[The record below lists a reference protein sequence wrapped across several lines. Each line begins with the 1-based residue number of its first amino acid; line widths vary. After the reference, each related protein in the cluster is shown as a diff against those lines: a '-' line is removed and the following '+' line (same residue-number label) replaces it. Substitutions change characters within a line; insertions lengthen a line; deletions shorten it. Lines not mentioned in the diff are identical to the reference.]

1 MKVLVLHNNNVP
13 FVLYDTERARIGD
26 ISFDARLLHYD
37 SNNHTNG
44 FDCYISDELDVI
56 FEDYNC
62 DLIILPFTLSEE
74 NYLEYTGL
82 RVAAHIR
89 LTPKWN
95 KIATPILFVGPDTAD
110 DVTKLSRL
118 GNIVNS
124 YHVFITNKNNET
136 ELIDLIHDIIRR
148 FPGGDDDAHMDSLNY
163 KHFLESLKIKAP
175 ANYSTHHSLA
185 NEWGVQR
192 WSEML
197 QIEIIDDRND
207 KMDFKKLLFYKYLRA
222 KLGEPQKFNSKW
234 WKNNPSMLSFGFLP
248 NEKYKIV
255 YIDDE
260 YDKGWFCLLSQIFES
275 QHIQFNAFK
284 DFEDDIERKD
294 LEKRIKNFIDSNDAN
309 CYILDLRLHESD
321 FNENTKVLLG
331 QEISTYIK
339 NKNKGNQIIIFTA
352 SDKVWNLKKVLHIN
366 EEHQIKGASGYV
378 IKESPELV
386 YTRDQTYE
394 IFQDFQKEILHA
406 CRQSFIKDYFNAIK
420 DFGYTTLDSFINL
433 LLIDKTE
440 NKKDVLSALILELMV
455 FIEDYVLKHFEIRDG
470 DNLYLKDSSDRIA
483 NIGRKIRFRQVG
495 EGDDKYFEKVSCK
508 QTVEMLDDYYNCYA
522 RSKDEKGRTYVLTII
537 IAVLYFYYEMPGDL
551 INLFLYAKNER
562 NTKIAHNGMEVSMT
576 LDQVKSIFE
585 KIVLP
590 ILYHD

>member
-13 FVLYDTERARIGD
+13 FVLYDSERTKVGD
-26 ISFDARLLHYD
+26 ISFDARLINYD
-37 SNNHTNG
+37 SNIHTSG
-44 FDCYISDELDVI
+44 FDSYISDELDAI
-56 FEDYNC
+56 FEGYNC
-62 DLIILPFTLSEE
+62 DLIVLPFTLSEE

-95 KIATPILFVGPDTAD
+95 KITTPILFVGPDTAD

-124 YHVFITNKNNET
+124 YHVFITNKNE
-136 ELIDLIHDIIRR
+136 EADLLGLIIDIIKR
-148 FPGGDDDAHMDSLNY
+148 FPGGDDDVHMDSINY

-175 ANYSTHHSLA
+175 ANYATHHSLA
-185 NEWGVQR
+185 NKWGVQR

-197 QIEIIDDRND
+197 QIEIIDEEND
-207 KMDFKKLLFYKYLRA
+207 SMDFKKLLFYKYLRA

-234 WKNNPSMLSFGFLP
+234 WKDHPSMLSFGFLP

-260 YDKGWFCLLSQIFES
+260 YNKGWYCLLSQIFES
-275 QHIQFNAFK
+275 QHIEFKAFK
-284 DFEDDIERKD
+284 EFEDDIKRND
-294 LEKRIKNFIDSNDAN
+294 LKKRIESFIDSNDAN

-321 FNENTKVLLG
+321 FNEETKVLLG

-339 NKNKGNQIIIFTA
+339 SKNKGNQIIIFTA
-352 SDKVWNLKKVLHIN
+352 SDKVWNLKKVLLLD

-386 YTRDQTYE
+386 YTRDQTYG
-394 IFQDFQKEILHA
+394 IFQSFQKEILHA
-406 CRQSFIKDYFNAIK
+406 CRQSFIKDYVTETK

-440 NKKDVLSALILELMV
+440 KKEDVLSALILELMV
-455 FIEDYVLKHFEIRDG
+455 FIEDYVLNPTFS
-470 DNLYLKDSSDRIA
+470 L
-483 NIGRKIRFRQVG
+483 
-495 EGDDKYFEKVSCK
+495 
-508 QTVEMLDDYYNCYA
+508 
-522 RSKDEKGRTYVLTII
+522 
-537 IAVLYFYYEMPGDL
+537 
-551 INLFLYAKNER
+551 
-562 NTKIAHNGMEVSMT
+562 
-576 LDQVKSIFE
+576 
-585 KIVLP
+585 
-590 ILYHD
+590 

>member
-1 MKVLVLHNNNVP
+1 MSDKHEENDLEGIIHEIVRDNQ
-13 FVLYDTERARIGD
+13 
-26 ISFDARLLHYD
+26 YD
-37 SNNHTNG
+37 SEAEKQYPSSKH
-44 FDCYISDELDVI
+44 YAEMVS
-56 FEDYNC
+56 
-62 DLIILPFTLSEE
+62 
-74 NYLEYTGL
+74 
-82 RVAAHIR
+82 
-89 LTPKWN
+89 
-95 KIATPILFVGPDTAD
+95 
-110 DVTKLSRL
+110 KL
-118 GNIVNS
+118 N
-124 YHVFITNKNNET
+124 
-136 ELIDLIHDIIRR
+136 
-148 FPGGDDDAHMDSLNY
+148 
-163 KHFLESLKIKAP
+163 IKAP
-175 ANYSTHHSLA
+175 ANYATHHSVA
-185 NEWGVQR
+185 NIWGVQR

-197 QIEIIDDRND
+197 QYDIKSKDDD
-207 KMDFKKLLFYKYLRA
+207 LKDQLFYKCLRA
-222 KLGEPQKFNSKW
+222 RIGEPQKFNSKW
-234 WKNNPSMLSFGFLP
+234 RKEKPSLLSFGFNP
-248 NEKYKIV
+248 DENYKIA

-260 YDKGWFCLLSQIFES
+260 YDKGWNSLLSNIFQS
-275 QHIQFNAFK
+275 QHV
-284 DFEDDIERKD
+284 DFLPFTEFEEGLGKKD
-294 LEKRIKNFIDSNDAN
+294 LVTRIKSFIDSCDAD

-321 FNENTKVLLG
+321 FDNDIDNDTLTG
-331 QEISTYIK
+331 HEIARYIK
-339 NKNKGNQIIIFTA
+339 RKNIANQIVIFTA
-352 SDKVWNLKKVLHIN
+352 SNKVWNLKEELHKI
-366 EEHQIKGASGYV
+366 GASGYV
-378 IKESPELV
+378 IKESPEQV
-386 YTRDQTYE
+386 YNRNQTYA
-394 IFQDFQKEILHA
+394 IFQDFKKEILHA